1 MTDRQDRHRAIT
13 LQCVT
18 ALSAA
23 WAAVAGCRM
32 KGNGFTSGLE
42 PKWYTFLQELS
53 DAIVFEGT
61 PPQFPPYPW
70 SNSGPKC
77 TLKP

>member
-1 MTDRQDRHRAIT
+1 MKGRQESHAALRMQSAR
-13 LQCVT
+13 
-18 ALSAA
+18 ALSAV

-70 SNSGPKC
+70 SNSGQKC